1 MSSGLMGIGDG
12 WSVVEGECIGGGGW
26 WRTLCCVS
34 LLREWKK
41 RVGVAGQ
48 ERVDVHNSSAD

>member
-1 MSSGLMGIGDG
+1 MGVGDS